1 MRTLRRIIPL
11 GAVALLLAGLIGCSS
26 GGGATEVGKT
36 LYSQLGGADGVT
48 KLANQFGANIASN
61 PTLNSMLDAT
71 VIGNVK
77 TGFTNDVMK
86 ASGLTPSSATTM
98 ASALAGKG
106 LDATG
111 INALGNS
118 LKEAGASVGL
128 NSATM
133 NSLTS
138 AVISPLSKSLLGGG
152 GY

>member
-11 GAVALLLAGLIGCSS
+11 SAAVLLLAGLIGCSS
-26 GGGATEVGKT
+26 GGGATEVSKSI
-36 LYSQLGGADGVT
+36 YQQLGGADGVT
-48 KLANQFGANIASN
+48 RLANQFGANIASN
-61 PTLNSMLDAT
+61 PTLNQMLDA
-71 VIGNVK
+71 VAIGNVK

-111 INALGNS
+111 INALSNS
-118 LKEAGASVGL
+118 LKEAGASLGL
-128 NSATM
+128 DSATM
-133 NSLTS
+133 NSLAST
-138 AVISPLSKSLLGGG
+138 VIQPLSKVKTS